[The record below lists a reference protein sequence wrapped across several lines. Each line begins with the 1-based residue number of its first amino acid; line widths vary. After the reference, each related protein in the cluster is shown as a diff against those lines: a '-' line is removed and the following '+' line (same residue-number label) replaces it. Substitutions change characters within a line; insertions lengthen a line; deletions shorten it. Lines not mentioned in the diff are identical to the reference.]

1 MTTEIFT
8 LISLFAVRLGIPLL
22 IMFGIGLA
30 LSRWDERRAGRLD

>member
-22 IMFGIGLA
+22 IMLGIGLA
-30 LSRWDERRAGRLD
+30 LSRWDERRAARLD